1 MSRRSLIV
9 ACCLLVVVLG
19 VGGWFWNQGERLSFS
34 PPSDSSRTFKIS
46 QKLILEPTRHYG
58 SDSIYI
64 SAVLDARFTDF
75 ENNQTRV
82 NVTQPYALVI
92 ENSNT
97 LYNSEAQYDHN
108 VDEQLLRRLL
118 TAGVTT
124 W

>member
-9 ACCLLVVVLG
+9 TCCLLVVVLG

-46 QKLILEPTRHYG
+46 QKLILEPNRRYG
-58 SDSIYI
+58 SDSIEL
-64 SAVLDARFTDF
+64 SAVLNARVTGF

-82 NVTQPYALVI
+82 NVTLPYALVR

-97 LYNSEAQYDHN
+97 LYNSEAHRS
-108 VDEQLLRRLL
+108 EERRV
-118 TAGVTT
+118 GKE
-124 W
+124 